1 MNANKTKNEETKPAD
16 PFGILASTE
25 EVMRRARHVSIDSD
39 KISAAAE
46 RVRQRL
52 EAGLEKPET
61 SFGSTGRYE
70 DDCQLV
76 FLLDSVNFCFWPD
89 ATKPKWRVNGT
100 GGWYSLV
107 NCFARSSKRGIP
119 ILDAAYL
126 SNLPIKDARAIFLG
140 DNGVEIPMLTERANN
155 LREAGKV
162 LAEKFGGRFIN
173 ALQNAD
179 FDVVEI
185 VRMLY
190 ENFSSFRDEAVYD
203 NKSVR
208 FLKRAQICAMDLSYV
223 AKGSGR
229 RITNTDRLTAFADYR
244 LPQILRHYGALVY
257 ASALAESVDNCRE
270 IKAGSR
276 DEIEI
281 RAATVQAVERMRRRL
296 VGHTA
301 AEIDNALWLL
311 SQQVADLKPH
321 HRTRTIN
328 Y

>member
-1 MNANKTKNEETKPAD
+1 VNANKTKNEETKPAD

-208 FLKRAQICAMDLSYV
+208 FLKRA
-223 AKGSGR
+223 
-229 RITNTDRLTAFADYR
+229 
-244 LPQILRHYGALVY
+244 
-257 ASALAESVDNCRE
+257 
-270 IKAGSR
+270 
-276 DEIEI
+276 
-281 RAATVQAVERMRRRL
+281 
-296 VGHTA
+296 
-301 AEIDNALWLL
+301 
-311 SQQVADLKPH
+311 
-321 HRTRTIN
+321 
-328 Y
+328 